1 MSEKTNRNGVAG
13 EGFLRRWARLKSAPA
28 AGHEGAPDG
37 ARADD
42 RDEKRDD
49 KRDDK
54 RADVRYEDRYEDRP
68 EAPATAT
75 QAPAASPHAPARPA
89 PTLEDVA
96 RLTPQSD
103 YSAFVASGVDQ
114 EVRRTALKK
123 LFADPGFAVMDGLDI
138 YIADYNQVAPLSE
151 AMLAALRHAPQALED
166 LLGPDD
172 EERAGADGADGTAE
186 VGPQTPPQGTP

>member
-1 MSEKTNRNGVAG
+1 MSASMSETTNRNGTAG
-13 EGFLRRWARLKSAPA
+13 EGFLRRWARLKSAPG

-42 RDEKRDD
+42 RDE
-49 KRDDK
+49 
-54 RADVRYEDRYEDRP
+54 VRGESRTEVRP
-68 EAPATAT
+68 EAPATTT
-75 QAPAASPHAPARPA
+75 QAPTASPHAPVRPA

-138 YIADYNQVAPLSE
+138 YIADYNQAAPLPE

-172 EERAGADGADGTAE
+172 EERAGADGTAE